1 MRTNKEEEDVIQAIA
16 DCGLAIEEEEEPW
29 ICELWICNRIMN
41 GARKGEMREG
51 TGVDR
56 WGRFTE
62 KIRQKRGSD
71 GLEVIRSILNLKI

>member
-56 WGRFTE
+56 
-62 KIRQKRGSD
+62 
-71 GLEVIRSILNLKI
+71 